1 MSILQLLGIRANKQ
15 IEQWTEHHYP
25 SFLEITTSGD
35 KPSTSINAQSL
46 DARARLFAQMSSEV
60 QAKAA
65 AKKREAF
72 LEDLKARGIIK
83 EQTEEEKE
91 ASRKRMEEEANAP
104 FPYLLVGGVVF
115 GLLFVM
121 ALLGGGIAYII
132 WKFAD

>member
-1 MSILQLLGIRANKQ
+1 MSQ
-15 IEQWTEHHYP
+15 
-25 SFLEITTSGD
+25 D
-35 KPSTSINAQSL
+35 
-46 DARARLFAQMSSEV
+46 V

-83 EQTEEEKE
+83 EQTEEQKE

-121 ALLGGGIAYII
+121 ALMGGGIAYII
-132 WKFAD
+132 WKYAD